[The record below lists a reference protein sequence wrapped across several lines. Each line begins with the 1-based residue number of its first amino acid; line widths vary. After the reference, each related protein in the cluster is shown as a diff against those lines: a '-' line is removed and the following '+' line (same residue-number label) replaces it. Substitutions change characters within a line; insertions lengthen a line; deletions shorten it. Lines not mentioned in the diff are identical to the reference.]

1 MTDPETVGV
10 RGMQRAVAQ
19 QEQLLPPVDE
29 ATVYGT
35 KLSQIVVDLAFIE
48 PITKWHSSP
57 SMNGKVERWC
67 QFCDG
72 PATYERED
80 FIHDTTCVWWRAA
93 VLTRPETGL

>member
-29 ATVYGT
+29 AAVYGT
-35 KLSQIVVDLAFIE
+35 KLSQIVVDLAFMDPLRWE
-48 PITKWHSSP
+48 SGGMSGHGWGCLFCRPGGWP
-57 SMNGKVERWC
+57 PVER
-67 QFCDG
+67 G
-72 PATYERED
+72 N
-80 FIHDTTCVWWRAA
+80 FIHDMTCVWWRAA